1 MNVDSLLIVFEFED
15 FGRFQDGFESAVLRD
30 KVEES
35 SHVTVGRVVVVGS
48 GGVLSE
54 VDFGCD
60 WFHVRFCVLK
70 VCYISGQS

>member
-60 WFHVRFCVLK
+60 WFHVRFFKRMFCW
-70 VCYISGQS
+70 QS